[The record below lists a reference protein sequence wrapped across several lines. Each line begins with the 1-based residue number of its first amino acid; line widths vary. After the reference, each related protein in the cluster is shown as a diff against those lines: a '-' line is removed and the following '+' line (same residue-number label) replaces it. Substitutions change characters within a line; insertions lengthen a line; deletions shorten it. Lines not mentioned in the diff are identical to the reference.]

1 MARKKKQIQDEYD
14 FELDDD
20 DKINE
25 YASEVNLILTILGKI
40 DQDLAS
46 SVFTNSSKF
55 EDFDLTDE
63 ELDEVI
69 VELGFSVKNSNKIID
84 IAKKLRDNT

>member
-1 MARKKKQIQDEYD
+1 MAKKKEEEFD
-14 FELDDD
+14 FELDAD
-20 DKINE
+20 DKIDE

-40 DQDLAS
+40 DEDLAS
-46 SVFTNSSKF
+46 SILTNSSKF

-69 VELGFSVKNSNKIID
+69 TDLGFAIKNENNIVD
-84 IAKKLRDNT
+84 IAKKMRDNA